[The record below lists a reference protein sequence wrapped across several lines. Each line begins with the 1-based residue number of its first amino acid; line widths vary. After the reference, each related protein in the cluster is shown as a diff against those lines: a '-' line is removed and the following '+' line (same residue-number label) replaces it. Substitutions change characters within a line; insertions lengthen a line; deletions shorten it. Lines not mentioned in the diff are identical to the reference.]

1 MAFERKEIEKENPKS
16 ALWSMLKWYW
26 LLIPT
31 FYFLFFISNASQQ
44 GELAPSVALNL
55 MLQMVN
61 YGLAGIMTV
70 THPVEKSKTGLAD
83 NFLKLAAIQQFLAQ
97 NIFGLILTV
106 IVWYQLPYKID
117 VETVEQEELEKWHF
131 QPKTIYII
139 TGILLAVTILVVLG
153 QFRLK

>member
-1 MAFERKEIEKENPKS
+1 M
-16 ALWSMLKWYW
+16 
-26 LLIPT
+26 
-31 FYFLFFISNASQQ
+31 
-44 GELAPSVALNL
+44 
-55 MLQMVN
+55 
-61 YGLAGIMTV
+61 
-70 THPVEKSKTGLAD
+70 
-83 NFLKLAAIQQFLAQ
+83 KLAAIQQFLAQ